1 LESNIANGGFNLL
14 DDEIVKFENQRGN
27 SFLLKIVI
35 EYRLNEPIL
44 IFIAREILSS
54 H

>member
-1 LESNIANGGFNLL
+1 LESNIANGFNLL
-14 DDEIVKFENQRGN
+14 DDGIVKFENEQGN
-27 SFLLKIVI
+27 SFLLKIVV
-35 EYRLNEPIL
+35 EYRLNESIL